1 MKMSAAKENIGV
13 GEREREGKA
22 CNTMSRSLPSN
33 LVLEACLKLISM
45 NKDSAFE
52 LDTFVTLLEK
62 RGTEVSVHDFTNSLR
77 DSLAR
82 ASDYHWK

>member
-1 MKMSAAKENIGV
+1 MSAVKENIGV
-13 GEREREGKA
+13 GEREGKA
-22 CNTMSRSLPSN
+22 CNTTSHLLPSN
-33 LVLEACLKLISM
+33 LGLEACLKLISM

-52 LDTFVTLLEK
+52 LDTFVTLPEEK
-62 RGTEVSVHDFTNSLR
+62 RGTEVSVHDFANGLR